1 MPQLTTYLKD
11 VLAQPFTRVPG
22 TTVYLTQFPDL
33 TPPSFVQ
40 NVRHN
45 KVLQSAPRTT
55 CLPHHHDRP
64 RSDRDRQSSCPYR
77 TTREGCP
84 PSCGAVRIHG
94 DTRYYPFARCL
105 PGTRTTQG
113 LEVDLD
119 GATFFLSRVNSLA
132 TPIPG
137 MALWR
142 ERLFIFL
149 SRNSQRASSFFH
161 IPAEQVVEIGVVVE
175 I

>member
-1 MPQLTTYLKD
+1 MSIPSDQPKTAGLALAALGVVYGNIGTSPLYALRECFHASHGLSITLLTIVGL
-11 VLAQPFTRVPG
+11 LS
-22 TTVYLTQFPDL
+22 LII
-33 TPPSFVQ
+33 
-40 NVRHN
+40 
-45 KVLQSAPRTT
+45 
-55 CLPHHHDRP
+55 
-64 RSDRDRQSSCPYR
+64 YR
-77 TTREGCP
+77 
-84 PSCGAVRIHG
+84 
-94 DTRYYPFARCL
+94 
-105 PGTRTTQG
+105 TQG
-113 LEVDLD
+113 LDVDLD

-132 TPIPG
+132 TPKPG

>member
-1 MPQLTTYLKD
+1 MA
-11 VLAQPFTRVPG
+11 LAALGVVYGDIG
-22 TTVYLTQFPDL
+22 TSPLYALRECSHASHGLSVT
-33 TPPSFVQ
+33 
-40 NVRHN
+40 
-45 KVLQSAPRTT
+45 
-55 CLPHHHDRP
+55 LPTIVGLLSLIICR
-64 RSDRDRQSSCPYR
+64 
-77 TTREGCP
+77 
-84 PSCGAVRIHG
+84 
-94 DTRYYPFARCL
+94 
-105 PGTRTTQG
+105 TQG
-113 LEVDLD
+113 LDVDLD

-132 TPIPG
+132 TPKPG